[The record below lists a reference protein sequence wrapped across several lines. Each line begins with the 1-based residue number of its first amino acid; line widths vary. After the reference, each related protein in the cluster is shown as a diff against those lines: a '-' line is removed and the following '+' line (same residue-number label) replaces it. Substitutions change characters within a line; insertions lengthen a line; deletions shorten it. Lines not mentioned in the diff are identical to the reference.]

1 MFRENPELMDAY
13 VWVYFHSSTPKYN
26 RIECW
31 GPLNDAAKV
40 CSICA
45 GLTYAL
51 SFHTNSG
58 NVISVYVFWW

>member
-31 GPLNDAAKV
+31 GPLKYAAKRF
-40 CSICA
+40 
-45 GLTYAL
+45 TK
-51 SFHTNSG
+51 TG
-58 NVISVYVFWW
+58 NTPASTMRT